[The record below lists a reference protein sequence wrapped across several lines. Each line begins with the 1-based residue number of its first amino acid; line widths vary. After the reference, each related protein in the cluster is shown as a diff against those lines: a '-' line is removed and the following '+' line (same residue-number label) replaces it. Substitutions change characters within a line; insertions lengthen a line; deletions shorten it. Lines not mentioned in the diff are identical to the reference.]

1 MPGGPDWG
9 RGTWC
14 QAPAACD
21 SESNLHGGQ
30 ASLWL
35 GEDEAQGW
43 VKVSSSPSGPGQE
56 RAAGLPGFLAGALG
70 GTGSREKRVFHSD
83 S

>member
-43 VKVSSSPSGPGQE
+43 VRVSSSP
-56 RAAGLPGFLAGALG
+56 
-70 GTGSREKRVFHSD
+70 
-83 S
+83 